1 MIGIM
6 RVTKRSAPFPCPF
19 DGKDR
24 GSQLTWFFRNLVE
37 VQVAEDHFS
46 FEQVKRCSPK
56 HYLLYS
62 F

>member
-1 MIGIM
+1 MTGILIDIM

-37 VQVAEDHFS
+37 A
-46 FEQVKRCSPK
+46 
-56 HYLLYS
+56 
-62 F
+62 